1 MHPMTTPPPEVRR
14 KSERVSF
21 LVFLAILLVLFAQMM
36 RAFWVP
42 AGLAAVTVVLCS
54 PIYTWMLARCR
65 GRAYPA
71 AGLSVLALATFVL
84 LPLGGLVSIILTQV
98 IRFSQGLVEQL
109 QSGQLS
115 GALDELT
122 TWITGVVVRLDN
134 LVPGDLTGFDASQ
147 IDIKGPLISAGSQ
160 IGATLARFAPQAIA
174 STANVGLSVTIW
186 LLFVFV
192 LFVEGKRLFE
202 FVMVISPLASAHEL
216 AIAQEVREMIVA
228 NFVAIA
234 ATAALNGVLLG
245 AIFWASPLEPAG
257 LWAVVAFGMS
267 FVPALGAA
275 AVWITG
281 ALYLL
286 ATGHSG
292 WALGITIFGLVVI
305 AQTDNVVKPLLM
317 RGRVNIHP
325 LLLMLSLLGGAT
337 AMGPAGL
344 VFGPVFVAVLQ
355 AALRIYKREFAVPI

>member
-1 MHPMTTPPPEVRR
+1 MPTMNDLDARRINLTLLPALEALLETRSVTAAARRTSVSQSAMSHSLARLREVLGDPLLTPAGRN
-14 KSERVSF
+14 
-21 LVFLAILLVLFAQMM
+21 LVLSP
-36 RAFWVP
+36 RA
-42 AGLAAVTVVLCS
+42 ARLAAS
-54 PIYTWMLARCR
+54 
-65 GRAYPA
+65 
-71 AGLSVLALATFVL
+71 
-84 LPLGGLVSIILTQV
+84 LP
-98 IRFSQGLVEQL
+98 
-109 QSGQLS
+109 
-115 GALDELT
+115 GALDQLT
-122 TWITGVVVRLDN
+122 TWVTQVVVRLDN

-147 IDIKGPLISAGSQ
+147 IDLKGPLVSAGSQ
-160 IGATLARFAPQAIA
+160 VGATLARFAPQAIA
-174 STANVGLSVTIW
+174 STANVGIAVTVW

-245 AIFWASPLEPAG
+245 GIFWASPLEPAG

-355 AALRIYKREFAVPI
+355 AALRIYKREFATPI

>member
-1 MHPMTTPPPEVRR
+1 MTTPPPEVRR

-36 RAFWVP
+36 RAFWIP

-54 PIYTWMLARCR
+54 PIYSWMLARCR

-245 AIFWASPLEPAG
+245 GIFWASPLEPAG